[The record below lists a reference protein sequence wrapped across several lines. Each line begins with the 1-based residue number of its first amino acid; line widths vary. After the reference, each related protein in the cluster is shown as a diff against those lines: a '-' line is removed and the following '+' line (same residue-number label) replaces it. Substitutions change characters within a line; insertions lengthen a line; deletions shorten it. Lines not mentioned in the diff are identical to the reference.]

1 MCSLVVPPPEAIW
14 RPDQNKISRRKQ
26 PQPKPKP
33 QTMMST
39 FTLSPS
45 TATSMVGALLL
56 CCSLFSLGSVTAAI
70 AVARSTTTMPM
81 PTTRPTSTVT
91 MMAMTAGSRT
101 LIEIGN
107 NNRDG
112 SPTQAQAQAQPQFR
126 IDITYLDDDYENGL
140 LILRRANINDDNDND
155 NEKKK
160 NVKHEIHFNPLLQK
174 SFQAMKNPIVA
185 SILIGNAA
193 SMIGLIPL
201 GLSGFLPAIS
211 TGIFG
216 RKLKTMNWSLRVK
229 QLKDFASS
237 AVSKVIKEKDENPK
251 NDPDASMEQAVV
263 CIFAEVGEGGTVPEQ
278 KEQTTENAMAPNNRE
293 AKEQHDDER

>member
-1 MCSLVVPPPEAIW
+1 MK
-14 RPDQNKISRRKQ
+14 QNRNHNH
-26 PQPKPKP
+26 KP

-70 AVARSTTTMPM
+70 AVARSTTTMPA
-81 PTTRPTSTVT
+81 TTRPTSSTVT

-107 NNRDG
+107 NNSRDDN
-112 SPTQAQAQAQPQFR
+112 TQAQPQFR

-140 LILRRANINDDNDND
+140 LILRRANINDNDND

-174 SFQAMKNPIVA
+174 SFQAIKTPLVA

-211 TGIFG
+211 IAIFG
-216 RKLKTMNWSLRVK
+216 GKKLKTMNWSPLWVK
-229 QLKDFASS
+229 QLKELASS
-237 AVSKVIKEKDENPK
+237 AFNKVIKEKDEIRRR
-251 NDPDASMEQAVV
+251 ARTTTAVL
-263 CIFAEVGEGGTVPEQ
+263 
-278 KEQTTENAMAPNNRE
+278 
-293 AKEQHDDER
+293 

>member
-1 MCSLVVPPPEAIW
+1 
-14 RPDQNKISRRKQ
+14 
-26 PQPKPKP
+26 
-33 QTMMST
+33 MST

-81 PTTRPTSTVT
+81 PTTRPTSSTVT

-112 SPTQAQAQAQPQFR
+112 SQTQAQPQFQ

-140 LILRRANINDDNDND
+140 LILRRANINDNDND

-174 SFQAMKNPIVA
+174 SFQALKNPIVA

-211 TGIFG
+211 IAIFG
-216 RKLKTMNWSLRVK
+216 GKRLKTMNWSLWVK
-229 QLKDFASS
+229 QLKELASS
-237 AVSKVIKEKDENPK
+237 TLNKVVKEKDEVRRRTRTTT
-251 NDPDASMEQAVV
+251 AVL
-263 CIFAEVGEGGTVPEQ
+263 
-278 KEQTTENAMAPNNRE
+278 
-293 AKEQHDDER
+293 

>member
-1 MCSLVVPPPEAIW
+1 
-14 RPDQNKISRRKQ
+14 
-26 PQPKPKP
+26 
-33 QTMMST
+33 MMST

-70 AVARSTTTMPM
+70 AVARSTTTMPA
-81 PTTRPTSTVT
+81 TTRPTSSTVT

-107 NNRDG
+107 NNNRDDNNDSTYG
-112 SPTQAQAQAQPQFR
+112 SQTKAQAQPQYR

-140 LILRRANINDDNDND
+140 LILRRANIHDDDND
-155 NEKKK
+155 EKKK
-160 NVKHEIHFNPLLQK
+160 KKKKGRRTTASSVKREIHFNPLLQK
-174 SFQAMKNPIVA
+174 TFQATKNPIVA

-211 TGIFG
+211 IGIFG
-216 RKLKTMNWSLRVK
+216 GKRLKTMNWALWVK
-229 QLKDFASS
+229 QLKELASS
-237 AVSKVIKEKDENPK
+237 AFNKCVIKEKDEVRRRTRTTT
-251 NDPDASMEQAVV
+251 AVL
-263 CIFAEVGEGGTVPEQ
+263 
-278 KEQTTENAMAPNNRE
+278 
-293 AKEQHDDER
+293 

>member
-1 MCSLVVPPPEAIW
+1 
-14 RPDQNKISRRKQ
+14 
-26 PQPKPKP
+26 
-33 QTMMST
+33 MST

-81 PTTRPTSTVT
+81 PTTRPTSSTVT

-107 NNRDG
+107 NKNRDDN
-112 SPTQAQAQAQPQFR
+112 TQAQPQFR

-140 LILRRANINDDNDND
+140 LILRRANIHDDDND
-155 NEKKK
+155 EKKK
-160 NVKHEIHFNPLLQK
+160 KKKKGRRTTASSVKREIHFNPLLQK
-174 SFQAMKNPIVA
+174 TFQATKNPIVA

-211 TGIFG
+211 IGIFG
-216 RKLKTMNWSLRVK
+216 GKRLKTMNWALWVK
-229 QLKDFASS
+229 QLKELASS
-237 AVSKVIKEKDENPK
+237 AFNKCVIKEKDEVRRRTRTTT
-251 NDPDASMEQAVV
+251 AVL
-263 CIFAEVGEGGTVPEQ
+263 
-278 KEQTTENAMAPNNRE
+278 
-293 AKEQHDDER
+293 